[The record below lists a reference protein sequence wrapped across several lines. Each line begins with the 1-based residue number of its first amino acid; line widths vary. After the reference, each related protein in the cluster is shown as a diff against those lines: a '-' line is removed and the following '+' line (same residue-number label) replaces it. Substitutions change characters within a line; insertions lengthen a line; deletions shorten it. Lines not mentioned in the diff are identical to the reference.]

1 MRAAQTLAVQREV
14 APNVRDLRLPA
25 ISVGSPTLYPSSLRR
40 GGRFCAVIV
49 SEQIAPHNRA
59 PELSRS
65 ARVKLCYWDSKGWDA
80 SRMKRACEYREVRSS
95 QATMNYENIQLEMRD
110 AVGLIT
116 LNRPDSLNA
125 LNTEVGLEFQKA
137 VGEVQGRG
145 ARAVVLT
152 GAGRAFCAGGDL
164 REMQKIAQRE
174 GKVEAFFDEPLRLLN
189 ECILLIRRAPLPFIA
204 AVNGAASG
212 GGCNLA
218 LACDFVIAGE
228 GAKFNQAFI
237 KIGLVP
243 DCGGTFILPRL
254 IGWKRASELM
264 MTGDLVTAAR
274 ALEMGMINAVVPD
287 DELLARALAMADKL
301 AQAPTAAIGRIKELL
316 EASATNDY
324 GGQLEL
330 ERKAQIQSGLTKDFK
345 EGVAAF
351 LEKRPPRFVG
361 G

>member
-1 MRAAQTLAVQREV
+1 MT
-14 APNVRDLRLPA
+14 
-25 ISVGSPTLYPSSLRR
+25 
-40 GGRFCAVIV
+40 
-49 SEQIAPHNRA
+49 
-59 PELSRS
+59 
-65 ARVKLCYWDSKGWDA
+65 
-80 SRMKRACEYREVRSS
+80 
-95 QATMNYENIQLEMRD
+95 YETIQLDTRG
-110 AVGLIT
+110 AVEVIT

-125 LNTEVGLEFQKA
+125 LTTQVGREFQA
-137 VGEVQGRG
+137 AIGEARDRG
-145 ARAVVLT
+145 SRAIVVT

-164 REMQKIAQRE
+164 REMGKMAERE
-174 GKVEAFFDEPLRLLN
+174 GKIEAFFDEPLRLLN
-189 ECILLIRRAPLPFIA
+189 DCILSIRRTPLPFIA

-218 LACDFVIAGE
+218 LACDLVIAGE
-228 GAKFNQAFI
+228 SARFNQAFI

-254 IGWKRASELM
+254 VGWKRAAELM
-264 MTGDLVTAAR
+264 MTGDVVTARR

-287 DELLARALAMADKL
+287 DELMIQALAMAERL
-301 AQAPTAAIGRIKELL
+301 AQAPTVAIGRIKELL

-330 ERKAQIQSGLTKDFK
+330 ERKAQIEAGKTKDFR

-351 LEKRPPRFVG
+351 IEKRTPKFVG